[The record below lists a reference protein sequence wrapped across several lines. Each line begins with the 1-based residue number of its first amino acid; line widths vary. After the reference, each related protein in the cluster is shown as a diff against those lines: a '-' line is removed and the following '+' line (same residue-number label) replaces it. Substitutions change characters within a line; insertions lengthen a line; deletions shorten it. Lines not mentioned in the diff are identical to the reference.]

1 MTIIGHISAFS
12 EGKVEPQHW
21 LVEAL
26 TGMNGLDILTIAAM
40 ACITAW
46 ALCHVRKIVRE
57 G

>member
-26 TGMNGLDILTIAAM
+26 TGMDGYVVLTIAAM

-46 ALCHVRKIVRE
+46 ALCQVRKIVRS
-57 G
+57 